1 MWNVALDPTVNGGK
15 YVTSTVLSDPGM
27 KTYTMFIAKMPDRKG
42 HVACDPKARNLH
54 RRDQRSE
61 MNPEEKDA
69 RLLEISSGCGNK
81 CFPRV

>member
-1 MWNVALDPTVNGGK
+1 M
-15 YVTSTVLSDPGM
+15 SDPGRE
-27 KTYTMFIAKMPDRKG
+27 TYRVLSAKMPGGKG
-42 HVACDPKARNLH
+42 HVVYDPKARNSH

-61 MNPEEKDA
+61 MSPEEKDA

>member
-1 MWNVALDPTVNGGK
+1 M
-15 YVTSTVLSDPGM
+15 VTSDPGM
-27 KTYTMFIAKMPDRKG
+27 ETYMVLSTKMPDGKEEAQ
-42 HVACDPKARNLH
+42 VVYDPKARNLH